1 MHIHEIPNRNSKP
14 SFLLRETYR
23 EGGRVRKRTI
33 ANLSKLPRDQIDSI
47 QSILKGEQLV
57 PIDSLFDILPNGSPG
72 HGHVEAVMIGMK
84 QLGFENL
91 IASRPSRERNLVVAM
106 VAARIL
112 EPQSKL
118 ATSLWW
124 KDTTLPEI
132 LDISG
137 ADEDDLYG
145 AMDWVYGRQKF
156 IEKKLAARHLENGGI
171 ALYDLTSSYFEGVT
185 CPLAALGHNRDGK
198 KGKLQVNYGLL
209 TNQQGIPVSV
219 SVFEGNKADTKTLM
233 PQVLKMK
240 DQFGIEQF
248 VMVGDRGMITQTK
261 IDELKGIE
269 GIDWIT
275 ALRSEGIGKLIE
287 DGSIQMGLFD
297 ERNLF
302 ELMHPKYPDE
312 RLVACRNPEL
322 AKHRA
327 QKRKALI
334 EATCRELEKVRQ
346 MVQRDRLS
354 GKAQISTQVKKVLKH
369 YKIGKFYKL
378 DIRDDS
384 FDFKLDEVAMAEA
397 RAQIARSG
405 NPELADKWF
414 SRCERHKKTI
424 TTKLEK
430 IRQRI
435 GKGRLYG
442 KDKIGLRIGKVVN
455 KYKVSKHFKLDI
467 RDNGFDYEIDELSV
481 ATEAALDGI
490 YVIRTSLSAQRMS
503 ADDTVRSY
511 KLLTQVERAFR
522 AMKTISLKTRPI
534 GHRLENRVRAHIFLC
549 MLAYYVE
556 WYMIEAWRPLLFCD
570 EDQEAKASRDPV
582 APAKRSDKAL
592 QKVHTKKLDDGS
604 PVYSFKGLLKHL
616 SARVRN
622 NCRRK
627 GAAEGS
633 PTIYWPTPPN
643 PKQQRAYDLLKG
655 IIV

>member
-1 MHIHEIPNRNSKP
+1 MHIHEIPNHNSKP

-33 ANLSKLPRDQIDSI
+33 ANLSKLPKDQIDSI
-47 QSILKGEQLV
+47 QLILKGEQLV
-57 PIDSLFDILPNGSPG
+57 PIDSLFDILPNGSPA
-72 HGHVEAVMIGMK
+72 HGHIEAVLLAMK

-91 IASRPSRERNLVVAM
+91 IASRPSRERDLVVAM

-112 EPQSKL
+112 EPKSKL

-132 LDISG
+132 LDISDT
-137 ADEDDLYG
+137 DEDDLYG
-145 AMDWVYGRQKF
+145 AMDWVYERQKL
-156 IEKKLAARHLENGGI
+156 IEKKLAARHLEKGGI

-185 CPLAALGHNRDGK
+185 CPLARLGHNRDGK

-219 SVFEGNKADTKTLM
+219 SVFAGNKADTKTLM
-233 PQVLKMK
+233 PQVLKVK
-240 DQFGIEQF
+240 GQFGIEQF
-248 VMVGDRGMITQTK
+248 VMIGDRGMITQTK

-354 GKAQISTQVKKVLKH
+354 GKTQISTQVQKVLKN

-424 TTKLEK
+424 ATKLEK

-435 GKGRLYG
+435 VQGRLYG
-442 KDKIGLRIGKVVN
+442 KDKIGLRTGKVVN

-534 GHRLENRVRAHIFLC
+534 RHRLENRVRAHIFLC

-592 QKVHTKKLDDGS
+592 QKVHTKELDDGS
-604 PVYSFKGLLKHL
+604 TVFSFKGLLEHL
-616 SARVRN
+616 GALVRN
-622 NCRRK
+622 ICRRK
-627 GAAEGS
+627 GAAEDS

-655 IIV
+655 ITM